1 MKTRYNPTLLLI
13 AVLLLLGACSE
24 ETALP
29 ETGTETTEYH
39 VAVVLPLDDDNRAR
53 WERTAQWALENIESA
68 QKDMGRQVRLTLE

>member
-29 ETGTETTEYH
+29 ETGTETAEYH
-39 VAVVLPLDDDNRAR
+39 VAVVLPLDDDND
-53 WERTAQWALENIESA
+53 SA
-68 QKDMGRQVRLTLE
+68 DR